1 MKKGQPGEVISA
13 LPGCLC
19 FYWMELGFPD
29 ICTENLSFIKRKLA
43 EKSVMARKKVC
54 CEFFQHG

>member
-1 MKKGQPGEVISA
+1 
-13 LPGCLC
+13 
-19 FYWMELGFPD
+19 MELGFPD

>member
-1 MKKGQPGEVISA
+1 MKMGQPGEVVSA
-13 LPGCLC
+13 SLDCPC